1 MKKLKFV
8 VIFCAM
14 ITCLCACGTQPREDT
29 VSELDSQVVSKP
41 VESEVSSKETDD
53 TESLVSQEEKESSP
67 PKAVHSALYVD
78 GYTQDQVISYFNEV
92 VLDTEY
98 ATGVGDFTLVQKWE
112 DPIRYRIY
120 GEPTQQDLLKLE
132 TLFAELNKVE
142 GFPGVFL
149 AEDGE
154 AENLSIYF
162 QGYDAFYE
170 KFGEFINYEESDG
183 AVQYWYYDSSNCIYE
198 ASIGYLMDT
207 AQSTRLSVIPEEVV
221 NGLGISDTV
230 LREDS
235 ITYQY
240 ASDAVEL
247 SEIDWLLVKL
257 LYHPDIKAGM
267 DRETCEQVIRSLY
280 Y

>member
-1 MKKLKFV
+1 MKKLKFI

-14 ITCLCACGTQPREDT
+14 ITCLCACGTQSGENT
-29 VSELDSQVVSKP
+29 VSELDSQVVSEP
-41 VESEVSSKETDD
+41 VESETSSKETDA
-53 TESLVSQEEKESSP
+53 TESLVSQEEKESST
-67 PKAVHSALYVD
+67 PKPAHSALYID
-78 GYTQDQVISYFNEV
+78 GYTQDQIISFFNEV

-98 ATGVGDFTLVQKWE
+98 TTGAGDFTLVQKWE

-132 TLFAELNKVE
+132 TLFAELNKIE
-142 GFPGVFL
+142 GFPGAFL

-154 AENLSIYF
+154 VENLSIYF
-162 QGYDAFYE
+162 QDYDAFYE

-183 AVQYWYYDSSNCIYE
+183 AVQYWYYNDSNCIYE

-207 AQSTRLSVIPEEVV
+207 AQSTRFSVIPEEVV

-235 ITYQY
+235 VTYQY
-240 ASDAVEL
+240 ASDAEEL
-247 SEIDWLLVKL
+247 SEIDWLLLKL
-257 LYHPDIKAGM
+257 LYHPNIKAGM
-267 DRETCEQVIRSLY
+267 DREACEQVIRSLY